1 MAVSLGSMTTLDG
14 ARILVFGAGGGLG
27 SPIVALLAQAGARL
41 TVSGRSLE
49 SSEHH
54 RVNADLT
61 LPDSAR
67 SVIAE
72 AVDHHGGLDGI
83 VIAAGVV
90 AFGPVAE
97 VDDDTV
103 DELLLLNYLAPL
115 RVVREALTTLQ
126 PGGFVVNISAV
137 VADKPMPNMG
147 AYSASKA
154 AVSAL
159 LKSVRTEAR
168 KSKIRIVDVRPP
180 HTETGLASRPIA
192 GLPPKLPQGLTPE
205 AAAARIVAAIGDDET
220 DVGAEQFS

>member
-1 MAVSLGSMTTLDG
+1 MTSLDG
-14 ARILVFGAGGGLG
+14 ARILVFGASGGLG
-27 SPIVALLAQAGARL
+27 SPIVDQLAEAGARL

-49 SSEHH
+49 SSDHH
-54 RVNADLT
+54 VVNADLT

-72 AVDHHGGLDGI
+72 AVEHHGGLDGI

-90 AFGPVAE
+90 AFGPVTE

-115 RVVREALTTLQ
+115 RIMREALTTLDQ
-126 PGGFVVNISAV
+126 GGFALNISAV

-180 HTETGLASRPIA
+180 HTETGLATRPIA
-192 GLPPKLPQGLTPE
+192 GQAPKLPQGLTPD
-205 AAAARIVAAIGDDET
+205 AVAARVVAAIADDET
-220 DVGAEQFS
+220 DVGADQFS

>member
-1 MAVSLGSMTTLDG
+1 MTTLDG
-14 ARILVFGAGGGLG
+14 ARILVFGASGGLG
-27 SPIVALLAQAGARL
+27 GPLVDQLAQAGARL

-54 RVNADLT
+54 TVNADLT
-61 LPDSAR
+61 LPDSPR

-72 AVDHHGGLDGI
+72 AVEHHGGLDGI

-90 AFGPVAE
+90 AFGPVTE

-115 RVVREALTTLQ
+115 RVLREALKTLGQ
-126 PGGFVVNISAV
+126 GGFVLNISAV

-154 AVSAL
+154 ASSAL

-180 HTETGLASRPIA
+180 HTETGLATRPIA
-192 GLPPKLPQGLTPE
+192 GEAPKLPQGLTPE
-205 AAAARIVAAIGDDET
+205 SVAARIVTAITDDET
-220 DVGAEQFS
+220 DVGADQFS

>member
-1 MAVSLGSMTTLDG
+1 MTTLDG
-14 ARILVFGAGGGLG
+14 ARILVFGASGGLG
-27 SPIVALLAQAGARL
+27 GPIVEQLAKAGARL
-41 TVSGRSLE
+41 TVSGRSIE
-49 SSEHH
+49 SDHH
-54 RVNADLT
+54 TVNADLT

-67 SVIAE
+67 SVVAE
-72 AVDHHGGLDGI
+72 AVEHHGGLDGI

-90 AFGPVAE
+90 AFGPVTD

-115 RVVREALTTLQ
+115 RVLREALTTLDQ
-126 PGGFVVNISAV
+126 GGFVLNISAV

-154 AVSAL
+154 AVTAL

-180 HTETGLASRPIA
+180 HTETGLATRPIA
-192 GLPPKLPQGLTPE
+192 GQAPKLPQGLTPD
-205 AAAARIVAAIGDDET
+205 AVAARIVAAITDDES
-220 DVGAEQFS
+220 DVGADQFS

>member
-1 MAVSLGSMTTLDG
+1 MNLDG
-14 ARILVFGAGGGLG
+14 ARILVFGASGGLG
-27 SPIVALLAQAGARL
+27 GPIVEQLAQAGARL
-41 TVSGRSLE
+41 TISGRSLE
-49 SSEHH
+49 SSEQHT
-54 RVNADLT
+54 VDADLT

-67 SVIAE
+67 SVVAE
-72 AVDHHGGLDGI
+72 AVEHHGGLDGI

-90 AFGPVAE
+90 AFGSVAE

-115 RVVREALTTLQ
+115 RIMREALTTLDQ
-126 PGGFVVNISAV
+126 GGFVLNISAV

-154 AVSAL
+154 AASAL

-180 HTETGLASRPIA
+180 HTETGLATRPIA
-192 GLPPKLPQGLTPE
+192 GQAPKLPQGLTPE
-205 AAAARIVAAIGDDET
+205 AVAVRIVAAIVDDET
-220 DVGAEQFS
+220 DVGADRFS

>member
-1 MAVSLGSMTTLDG
+1 
-14 ARILVFGAGGGLG
+14 
-27 SPIVALLAQAGARL
+27 
-41 TVSGRSLE
+41 
-49 SSEHH
+49 EHH
-54 RVNADLT
+54 TVNADLT

-67 SVIAE
+67 SVVAE

-90 AFGPVAE
+90 AFGSVTE

-115 RVVREALTTLQ
+115 RIMREALTTLDQ
-126 PGGFVVNISAV
+126 GGFVLNISAV

-154 AVSAL
+154 AASAL

-180 HTETGLASRPIA
+180 HTETGLATRPIA
-192 GLPPKLPQGLTPE
+192 GQAPKLPQGLTPE
-205 AAAARIVAAIGDDET
+205 AVASRIVAAITDDET
-220 DVGAEQFS
+220 DVGADQFS

>member
-1 MAVSLGSMTTLDG
+1 MNLDG
-14 ARILVFGAGGGLG
+14 ARILVFGASGGLG
-27 SPIVALLAQAGARL
+27 GPIVEQLAQAGARL

-49 SSEHH
+49 SAEHH
-54 RVNADLT
+54 TVNADLT

-67 SVIAE
+67 SVVAE
-72 AVDHHGGLDGI
+72 AVEHHGGLDEI

-90 AFGPVAE
+90 AFGSVAE

-115 RVVREALTTLQ
+115 RIMREALTTLDQ
-126 PGGFVVNISAV
+126 GGFVLNISAV

-154 AVSAL
+154 AASAL

-180 HTETGLASRPIA
+180 HTETGLATRPIA
-192 GLPPKLPQGLTPE
+192 GQAPKLPQGLTPE
-205 AAAARIVAAIGDDET
+205 AVASRIVAAITDDET
-220 DVGAEQFS
+220 DVGADQFS

>member
-1 MAVSLGSMTTLDG
+1 MTTLDG
-14 ARILVFGAGGGLG
+14 ARILVFGASGGLG
-27 SPIVALLAQAGARL
+27 GPIVEQLAQAGARL
-41 TVSGRSLE
+41 TVSGRSIE
-49 SSEHH
+49 SDHH
-54 RVNADLT
+54 TVDADLT

-67 SVIAE
+67 SVVAE
-72 AVDHHGGLDGI
+72 AVEHHGGLDGI

-90 AFGPVAE
+90 AFGPVTE

-115 RVVREALTTLQ
+115 RVLREALTTLDQ
-126 PGGFVVNISAV
+126 GGFVLNISAV

-147 AYSASKA
+147 AYSATKA

-180 HTETGLASRPIA
+180 HTETGLATRPIA
-192 GLPPKLPQGLTPE
+192 GQAPKLPQGLTPD
-205 AAAARIVAAIGDDET
+205 AVAARIVAAIVDDET
-220 DVGAEQFS
+220 DVGADQFS

>member
-1 MAVSLGSMTTLDG
+1 MAVSLESMTTLDG
-14 ARILVFGAGGGLG
+14 ARILVFGASGGLG
-27 SPIVALLAQAGARL
+27 NPIVEQLAQAGARL
-41 TVSGRSLE
+41 TISGRSLE

-54 RVNADLT
+54 TVNADLT

-72 AVDHHGGLDGI
+72 SVEHHGGLDGI

-90 AFGPVAE
+90 AFGPVTE

-115 RVVREALTTLQ
+115 RIMREALTTLDQ
-126 PGGFVVNISAV
+126 GGFVLNISAV

-154 AVSAL
+154 AASAL

-180 HTETGLASRPIA
+180 HTETGLATRPIA
-192 GLPPKLPQGLTPE
+192 GQAPKLPQGLTPE
-205 AAAARIVAAIGDDET
+205 AVASRIVAAITDDET
-220 DVGAEQFS
+220 DVGADQFS

>member
-1 MAVSLGSMTTLDG
+1 MNLDG
-14 ARILVFGAGGGLG
+14 ARILVFGASGGLG
-27 SPIVALLAQAGARL
+27 GPIVEQLAQAGAQL

-54 RVNADLT
+54 TVNADLT

-67 SVIAE
+67 SAIAE
-72 AVDHHGGLDGI
+72 AVEHHGGLDGI

-90 AFGPVAE
+90 AFGSVAE

-115 RVVREALTTLQ
+115 RIMREALNTLDQ
-126 PGGFVVNISAV
+126 GGFVLNISAV

-154 AVSAL
+154 AASAL
-159 LKSVRTEAR
+159 VKSVRTEAR

-180 HTETGLASRPIA
+180 HTETGLATRPIA
-192 GLPPKLPQGLTPE
+192 GQAPKLPQGLTPE
-205 AAAARIVAAIGDDET
+205 AVAARIVAAIVDDET
-220 DVGAEQFS
+220 DVGADRFS

>member
-1 MAVSLGSMTTLDG
+1 MTSLDG
-14 ARILVFGAGGGLG
+14 ARILVFGASGGLG
-27 SPIVALLAQAGARL
+27 SPIVDQLAEAGARL

-49 SSEHH
+49 SSDHH
-54 RVNADLT
+54 AVNADLT

-72 AVDHHGGLDGI
+72 AVEHHGGLDGI

-90 AFGPVAE
+90 AFGPVTE

-115 RVVREALTTLQ
+115 RIMREALTTLDL
-126 PGGFVVNISAV
+126 GGFVLNISAV
-137 VADKPMPNMG
+137 VADKPMPSMG

-180 HTETGLASRPIA
+180 HTETGLATRPIA
-192 GLPPKLPQGLTPE
+192 GQAPKLPQGLTPD
-205 AAAARIVAAIGDDET
+205 AVAARILAAIADDET
-220 DVGAEQFS
+220 DVGADQFS

>member
-1 MAVSLGSMTTLDG
+1 MTTLDG
-14 ARILVFGAGGGLG
+14 ARILVFGASGGLG
-27 SPIVALLAQAGARL
+27 GPIVEQLANAGARL
-41 TVSGRSLE
+41 TVSGRSIE
-49 SSEHH
+49 SDHH
-54 RVNADLT
+54 TVDADLT

-67 SVIAE
+67 SVVAE
-72 AVDHHGGLDGI
+72 AVEHHGGLDGI

-90 AFGPVAE
+90 AFGPVTE

-115 RVVREALTTLQ
+115 RVLREALTTLGK
-126 PGGFVVNISAV
+126 GGFVLNISAV

-147 AYSASKA
+147 AYSATKA

-180 HTETGLASRPIA
+180 HTETGLATRPIA
-192 GLPPKLPQGLTPE
+192 GQAPKLPQGLTPD
-205 AAAARIVAAIGDDET
+205 AVAARIVAAIVDDET
-220 DVGAEQFS
+220 DVGADQFS

>member
-1 MAVSLGSMTTLDG
+1 MNLDG
-14 ARILVFGAGGGLG
+14 ARILVFGASGGLG
-27 SPIVALLAQAGARL
+27 GPIVEQLAQAGARL

-49 SSEHH
+49 SAEHH
-54 RVNADLT
+54 TVNADLT

-67 SVIAE
+67 SVVAE
-72 AVDHHGGLDGI
+72 AVEHHGGLDGI

-90 AFGPVAE
+90 AFGSVAE

-115 RVVREALTTLQ
+115 RIMREALTTLDQ
-126 PGGFVVNISAV
+126 GGFVLNISAV

-154 AVSAL
+154 AASAL
-159 LKSVRTEAR
+159 VKSVRTEAR

-180 HTETGLASRPIA
+180 HTETGLATRPIA
-192 GLPPKLPQGLTPE
+192 GQAPKLPQGLTPE
-205 AAAARIVAAIGDDET
+205 AVAARIVAAITDDET
-220 DVGAEQFS
+220 DVGADQFS

>member
-1 MAVSLGSMTTLDG
+1 MTTLDG
-14 ARILVFGAGGGLG
+14 ARILVFGASGGLG
-27 SPIVALLAQAGARL
+27 GPIVEQLAKAGARL
-41 TVSGRSLE
+41 TLSGRSIE
-49 SSEHH
+49 SDHH
-54 RVNADLT
+54 TVNADLT
-61 LPDSAR
+61 LPDSPR
-67 SVIAE
+67 SVVAE
-72 AVDHHGGLDGI
+72 AVEHHGGLDGI

-90 AFGPVAE
+90 AFGPVTE

-115 RVVREALTTLQ
+115 RVLREALTTVDQ
-126 PGGFVVNISAV
+126 GGFVLNISAV

-180 HTETGLASRPIA
+180 HTETGLATRPIA
-192 GLPPKLPQGLTPE
+192 GQAPKLPQGLTPD
-205 AAAARIVAAIGDDET
+205 AVAARIVAAITDDET
-220 DVGAEQFS
+220 DVGADQFS

>member
-1 MAVSLGSMTTLDG
+1 MTTIDG
-14 ARILVFGAGGGLG
+14 ARILVFGASGGLG
-27 SPIVALLAQAGARL
+27 GPIVEQLAKAGARL
-41 TVSGRSLE
+41 TVSGRGIE
-49 SSEHH
+49 SDHH
-54 RVNADLT
+54 TVNADLT

-67 SVIAE
+67 SVVAE
-72 AVDHHGGLDGI
+72 AVEHHGGLDGI

-90 AFGPVAE
+90 AFGPVTD

-115 RVVREALTTLQ
+115 RVLREALTTLDQ
-126 PGGFVVNISAV
+126 GGFVLNISAV

-154 AVSAL
+154 AVTAL

-180 HTETGLASRPIA
+180 HTETGLATRPIA
-192 GLPPKLPQGLTPE
+192 GQAPKLPQGLTPE
-205 AAAARIVAAIGDDET
+205 AVAERIVAAITDDET
-220 DVGAEQFS
+220 DVGADQFS

>member
-1 MAVSLGSMTTLDG
+1 MTSLDG
-14 ARILVFGAGGGLG
+14 ARILVFGASGGLG
-27 SPIVALLAQAGARL
+27 SPIVDQLAEAGARL

-49 SSEHH
+49 SSDHH
-54 RVNADLT
+54 VVNADLT
-61 LPDSAR
+61 LPDSGR

-72 AVDHHGGLDGI
+72 AVEHHGGLDGI

-90 AFGPVAE
+90 AFGPVTE

-115 RVVREALTTLQ
+115 RIMREALTTLDQ
-126 PGGFVVNISAV
+126 GGFVLNISAV

-180 HTETGLASRPIA
+180 HTETGLATRPIA
-192 GLPPKLPQGLTPE
+192 GQAPKLPQGLTPE
-205 AAAARIVAAIGDDET
+205 SVAARIVAAITDDET
-220 DVGAEQFS
+220 DVGADQFS

>member
-1 MAVSLGSMTTLDG
+1 MTTLDG
-14 ARILVFGAGGGLG
+14 ARILVFGASGGLG
-27 SPIVALLAQAGARL
+27 GPIVEQLAKAGARL
-41 TVSGRSLE
+41 TVSGRSIE
-49 SSEHH
+49 SDHH
-54 RVNADLT
+54 TANADLT

-67 SVIAE
+67 SEVAK
-72 AVDHHGGLDGI
+72 AVEHHGGLDGI

-90 AFGPVAE
+90 AFGPVTD

-115 RVVREALTTLQ
+115 RVLREALTTLDQ
-126 PGGFVVNISAV
+126 GGFVLNISAV

-154 AVSAL
+154 AVTAL

-180 HTETGLASRPIA
+180 HTETGLATRPISGEA
-192 GLPPKLPQGLTPE
+192 PKLPTGLTPE
-205 AAAARIVAAIGDDET
+205 SVAARIVAAITDDET
-220 DVGAEQFS
+220 DVGADQFS

>member
-1 MAVSLGSMTTLDG
+1 MTTLDG
-14 ARILVFGAGGGLG
+14 ARILVFGASGGLG
-27 SPIVALLAQAGARL
+27 GPVVEQLANAGARL
-41 TVSGRSLE
+41 TVSGRSVE
-49 SSEHH
+49 SEHH
-54 RVNADLT
+54 TVNADLT

-72 AVDHHGGLDGI
+72 AVEHHGGLDGI

-90 AFGPVAE
+90 AFGPVTE

-115 RVVREALTTLQ
+115 RVLREALTTLGQ
-126 PGGFVVNISAV
+126 GGFVLNISAV

-154 AVSAL
+154 AVTAL

-180 HTETGLASRPIA
+180 HTETGLATRPIA
-192 GLPPKLPQGLTPE
+192 GQAPKLPQGLTPE
-205 AAAARIVAAIGDDET
+205 AVAARIVAAIVDDET
-220 DVGAEQFS
+220 DVGADQFS

>member
-1 MAVSLGSMTTLDG
+1 MNLDG
-14 ARILVFGAGGGLG
+14 ARILVFGASGGLG
-27 SPIVALLAQAGARL
+27 GPIVEQLAQAGARL
-41 TVSGRSLE
+41 TISGRSLE
-49 SSEHH
+49 SAEHH
-54 RVNADLT
+54 TVNADLT

-67 SVIAE
+67 SVVAE
-72 AVDHHGGLDGI
+72 AVEHHGGLDGI

-90 AFGPVAE
+90 AFGPVTE

-115 RVVREALTTLQ
+115 RIMREALTTLDQ
-126 PGGFVVNISAV
+126 GGFVLNISAV

-154 AVSAL
+154 AASAL

-180 HTETGLASRPIA
+180 HTETGLATRPIA
-192 GLPPKLPQGLTPE
+192 GRAPKLPQGLTPE
-205 AAAARIVAAIGDDET
+205 AVAARIVAAIVDDET
-220 DVGAEQFS
+220 DVGADRFS

>member
-1 MAVSLGSMTTLDG
+1 MTTIDG
-14 ARILVFGAGGGLG
+14 ARILVFGASGGLG
-27 SPIVALLAQAGARL
+27 GPIVEQLAKAGARL
-41 TVSGRSLE
+41 TVSGRSIE
-49 SSEHH
+49 SDHH
-54 RVNADLT
+54 TVNADLT

-67 SVIAE
+67 SVVSE
-72 AVDHHGGLDGI
+72 AVEHHGGLDGI

-90 AFGPVAE
+90 AFGPVTD

-115 RVVREALTTLQ
+115 RVLREALTTLDQ
-126 PGGFVVNISAV
+126 GGFVLNISAV

-154 AVSAL
+154 AVTAL

-180 HTETGLASRPIA
+180 HTETGLATRPIA
-192 GLPPKLPQGLTPE
+192 GQAPKLPQGLTPE
-205 AAAARIVAAIGDDET
+205 AVAERIVAAITDDET
-220 DVGAEQFS
+220 DVGADQFS

>member
-1 MAVSLGSMTTLDG
+1 MNLDG
-14 ARILVFGAGGGLG
+14 ARILVFGASGGLG
-27 SPIVALLAQAGARL
+27 GPIVEQLAQAGARL
-41 TVSGRSLE
+41 TISGRSLE
-49 SSEHH
+49 SAEHH
-54 RVNADLT
+54 TVNADLT

-67 SVIAE
+67 SVVAE
-72 AVDHHGGLDGI
+72 AVEHHGGLDGI

-90 AFGPVAE
+90 AFGSVAE

-115 RVVREALTTLQ
+115 RIMREALTTLDQ
-126 PGGFVVNISAV
+126 GGFVLNISAV

-154 AVSAL
+154 AASAL

-180 HTETGLASRPIA
+180 HTETGLAMRPIA
-192 GLPPKLPQGLTPE
+192 GQAPKLPQGLTPE
-205 AAAARIVAAIGDDET
+205 AVASRIVAAITDDET
-220 DVGAEQFS
+220 DVGADQFS

>member
-1 MAVSLGSMTTLDG
+1 MTTLDG
-14 ARILVFGAGGGLG
+14 ARILVFGASGGLG
-27 SPIVALLAQAGARL
+27 GPVVEQLAKAGARL
-41 TVSGRSLE
+41 TVSGRSIE
-49 SSEHH
+49 SEHH
-54 RVNADLT
+54 SVDADLT

-72 AVDHHGGLDGI
+72 AVEHHGGLDGI

-90 AFGPVAE
+90 AFGPVTE

-115 RVVREALTTLQ
+115 QVLREALTTLGQ
-126 PGGFVVNISAV
+126 GGFVLNISAV

-154 AVSAL
+154 AVTAL

-180 HTETGLASRPIA
+180 HTETGLATRPIA
-192 GLPPKLPQGLTPE
+192 GQAPKLPQGLTPE
-205 AAAARIVAAIGDDET
+205 AVAARIVAAIVDDET
-220 DVGAEQFS
+220 DVGADQFS

>member
-1 MAVSLGSMTTLDG
+1 MTTIDG
-14 ARILVFGAGGGLG
+14 ARILVFGASGGLG
-27 SPIVALLAQAGARL
+27 GPIVEQLAKAGARL
-41 TVSGRSLE
+41 TVSGRRIE
-49 SSEHH
+49 SDHH
-54 RVNADLT
+54 TVNADLT

-67 SVIAE
+67 SVVAE
-72 AVDHHGGLDGI
+72 AVEHHGGLDGI

-90 AFGPVAE
+90 AFGPVTD

-115 RVVREALTTLQ
+115 RVLREALTTLDQ
-126 PGGFVVNISAV
+126 GGFVLNISAV

-154 AVSAL
+154 AVTAL

-180 HTETGLASRPIA
+180 HTETGLATRPIA
-192 GLPPKLPQGLTPE
+192 GQAPKLPQGLTPE
-205 AAAARIVAAIGDDET
+205 AVAERIVAAITDDET
-220 DVGAEQFS
+220 DVGADQFS

>member
-1 MAVSLGSMTTLDG
+1 MNLDG
-14 ARILVFGAGGGLG
+14 ARILVFGASGGLG
-27 SPIVALLAQAGARL
+27 GPIVEQLAQAGARL
-41 TVSGRSLE
+41 TISGRSLE
-49 SSEHH
+49 SAEHH
-54 RVNADLT
+54 TVNADLT

-67 SVIAE
+67 SVVAE
-72 AVDHHGGLDGI
+72 AVEHHGGLDGI

-90 AFGPVAE
+90 AFGPVTE

-115 RVVREALTTLQ
+115 RIMREALTTLDQ
-126 PGGFVVNISAV
+126 GGFVLNISAV

-154 AVSAL
+154 AASAL

-180 HTETGLASRPIA
+180 HTETGLATRPIA
-192 GLPPKLPQGLTPE
+192 GQAPKLPQGLTPE
-205 AAAARIVAAIGDDET
+205 AVAARIVAAITDDET
-220 DVGAEQFS
+220 DVGADQFS

>member
-1 MAVSLGSMTTLDG
+1 MTTLDG
-14 ARILVFGAGGGLG
+14 ARILVFGASGGLG
-27 SPIVALLAQAGARL
+27 GPIVEQLAQAGARL
-41 TVSGRSLE
+41 TVSGRSIE
-49 SSEHH
+49 SDHH
-54 RVNADLT
+54 TVDADLT

-67 SVIAE
+67 SVVAE
-72 AVDHHGGLDGI
+72 AVEHHGGLDGI

-90 AFGPVAE
+90 AFGPVTE

-115 RVVREALTTLQ
+115 RVLREALTTLGQ
-126 PGGFVVNISAV
+126 GGFVLNISAV

-147 AYSASKA
+147 AYSATKA

-180 HTETGLASRPIA
+180 HTETGLATRPIA
-192 GLPPKLPQGLTPE
+192 GQAPKLPQGLTPD
-205 AAAARIVAAIGDDET
+205 AVAARIVAAIVDDET
-220 DVGAEQFS
+220 DVGADQFS

>member
-1 MAVSLGSMTTLDG
+1 MNLDG
-14 ARILVFGAGGGLG
+14 ARILVFGASGGLG
-27 SPIVALLAQAGARL
+27 GPIVEQLAQAGARL
-41 TVSGRSLE
+41 TISGRSLE
-49 SSEHH
+49 SAEHH
-54 RVNADLT
+54 TVNADLT

-67 SVIAE
+67 SVVAE
-72 AVDHHGGLDGI
+72 AVEHNGGLDGI

-90 AFGPVAE
+90 AFGSVTE

-115 RVVREALTTLQ
+115 RIMREALTTLDQ
-126 PGGFVVNISAV
+126 GGFVLNISAV

-154 AVSAL
+154 AASAL

-180 HTETGLASRPIA
+180 HTETGLATRPIA
-192 GLPPKLPQGLTPE
+192 GQAPTLPQGLTPE
-205 AAAARIVAAIGDDET
+205 AVASRIVAAITDDET
-220 DVGAEQFS
+220 DVGADQFS

>member
-1 MAVSLGSMTTLDG
+1 MTTLDG
-14 ARILVFGAGGGLG
+14 ARILVFGASGGLG
-27 SPIVALLAQAGARL
+27 GPVVEQLAKAGARL
-41 TVSGRSLE
+41 TVSGRSIE
-49 SSEHH
+49 SEHH
-54 RVNADLT
+54 SVNADLT

-72 AVDHHGGLDGI
+72 AVEHHGGLDGI

-90 AFGPVAE
+90 AFGPVTE

-115 RVVREALTTLQ
+115 RVLREALTTLGQ
-126 PGGFVVNISAV
+126 GGFVLNISAV

-154 AVSAL
+154 AVTAL

-180 HTETGLASRPIA
+180 HTETGLATRPIA
-192 GLPPKLPQGLTPE
+192 GQAPKLPQGLTPE
-205 AAAARIVAAIGDDET
+205 AVAARIVAAIVDDET
-220 DVGAEQFS
+220 DVGADQFS

>member
-1 MAVSLGSMTTLDG
+1 MTSLDG
-14 ARILVFGAGGGLG
+14 ARILVFGASGGLG
-27 SPIVALLAQAGARL
+27 GPIVEQLAKAGARL
-41 TVSGRSLE
+41 TLSGRSIE
-49 SSEHH
+49 SDHH
-54 RVNADLT
+54 TVDADLT

-67 SVIAE
+67 SGVAE
-72 AVDHHGGLDGI
+72 AVERHGGLDGI

-90 AFGPVAE
+90 AFGPVTE

-115 RVVREALTTLQ
+115 RVLREALTTLDQ
-126 PGGFVVNISAV
+126 GGFVLNVSAV

-180 HTETGLASRPIA
+180 HTETGLATRPIA
-192 GLPPKLPQGLTPE
+192 GQAPKLPQGLTPD
-205 AAAARIVAAIGDDET
+205 AVAARIVAAITDDET
-220 DVGAEQFS
+220 DVGADQFS

>member
-1 MAVSLGSMTTLDG
+1 MTTLDG
-14 ARILVFGAGGGLG
+14 ARILVFGASGGLG
-27 SPIVALLAQAGARL
+27 GPIVEQLAKAGARL
-41 TVSGRSLE
+41 TVSGRSIE
-49 SSEHH
+49 SDHH
-54 RVNADLT
+54 TVNADLT

-67 SVIAE
+67 SVVAE
-72 AVDHHGGLDGI
+72 AVEHHGGLDGI

-90 AFGPVAE
+90 AFGPVTD

-115 RVVREALTTLQ
+115 RVLREALTNLDQ
-126 PGGFVVNISAV
+126 GGFVLNISAV

-180 HTETGLASRPIA
+180 HTETGLATRPIA
-192 GLPPKLPQGLTPE
+192 GQAPKLPQGLTPD
-205 AAAARIVAAIGDDET
+205 AVAARIVAAITDDET
-220 DVGAEQFS
+220 DVGADQFS